1 MSVSAAI
8 QRLIVDRLKAHAG
21 VTALV
26 AGRVYDRAPK
36 GASFPYISLGPT
48 DAVRVPGDC
57 KALRDVTVQVDI
69 WSNYQKGKVEAKR
82 IADAVEDALHEYD
95 AEPDVGALIEMRVD
109 SVRVFEDQ
117 DPAVTHGVVTV
128 TAQVEG

>member
-8 QRLIVDRLKAHAG
+8 QKLIVNRLKAHAG

-26 AGRVYDRAPK
+26 AGRVYDRAPLD
-36 GASFPYISLGPT
+36 AAFPYISLGPT

-57 KALRDVTVQVDI
+57 KTLRDVTV
-69 WSNYQKGKVEAKR
+69 
-82 IADAVEDALHEYD
+82 
-95 AEPDVGALIEMRVD
+95 RVD
-109 SVRVFEDQ
+109 SIRVFPDQ